1 VSTILVPDVKVELVA
16 VIVSFTPTKPRFS
29 ISATTTTEFEVTGT
43 VEVSSVV
50 VVSAVSA
57 GLDELL
63 PQLESIIASR
73 G

>member
-1 VSTILVPDVKVELVA
+1 MPDVKVELVA

-43 VEVSSVV
+43 VDASSVV
-50 VVSAVSA
+50 VVTVVHIV
-57 GLDELL
+57 LL

>member
-1 VSTILVPDVKVELVA
+1 MPDVKVELVA

-43 VEVSSVV
+43 VDASSVV
-50 VVSAVSA
+50 VDALSVVVVTVVHIV
-57 GLDELL
+57 LL